1 MGGSILMVNI
11 DDTKLWA
18 GLNNPKLE
26 PKEADVVIFGIPYDG
41 SVSFRS
47 GAKEAP
53 DALRNITYTIT
64 PTTEEFKSFEN
75 LKLRDMGNAQG
86 ETRDELFK
94 NAEEL
99 TKKLVEEGTFFIMIG
114 GDHSV
119 TIPVQSGIDKAIDEA
134 FGIVHI
140 DAHFDLCD
148 NMDGDKLSHGSTQ
161 RRALELKNINGIK
174 DISFLGIRSAE
185 MDEINFIKN
194 NDVQVISSKEISKI
208 GAIETV
214 ERVKK
219 QLGHLNKI
227 YLTIDIDCLDPAY
240 AAGTGTPQFGGLTS
254 RELLTILEGLFDLP
268 IIGADIVE
276 VAPSLDPAL
285 TSLFAARKLVTEIC
299 GHIYEKK
306 YKGQ

>member
-1 MGGSILMVNI
+1 MINI
-11 DDTKLWA
+11 NDTKLWA
-18 GLNNPKLE
+18 GLNNPDLKLN
-26 PKEADVVIFGIPYDG
+26 EADLVIFGIPYDG

-75 LKLRDMGNAQG
+75 LKLKDVGNMIG
-86 ETRDELFK
+86 ETRDEIFK

-99 TKKLVEEGTFFIMIG
+99 TKKLVEEDTFFIMIG

-119 TIPVQSGIDKAIDEA
+119 TIPVQSGVDKGLDES

-148 NMDGDKLSHGSTQ
+148 DMDGDKLSHGSTQ

-185 MDEINFIKN
+185 MNEINFLKD

-208 GAIETV
+208 GPLEAV

-227 YLTIDIDCLDPAY
+227 YVTIDIDCLDPAY
-240 AAGTGTPQFGGLTS
+240 AAGTGTPQFGGLTA

-268 IIGADIVE
+268 IIGVDIVE

-285 TSLFAARKLVTEIC
+285 TSVFAARKLVTEIC
-299 GHIYEKK
+299 GYVYEKK
-306 YKGQ
+306 YAGL

>member
-1 MGGSILMVNI
+1 MINTN
-11 DDTKLWA
+11 DAKLWA
-18 GLNNPKLE
+18 GLNNPELE
-26 PKEADVVIFGIPYDG
+26 SKEADIVIFGIPYDG

-53 DALRNITYTIT
+53 DALRSITYTIT
-64 PTTEEFKSFEN
+64 PTTEEFKSFEG
-75 LKLRDMGNAQG
+75 LKIKDLGNVLG

-99 TKKLVEEGTFFIMIG
+99 TKKLVEEDTFFIMLG

-119 TIPVQSGIDKAIDEA
+119 TIPVQSGIDKAIEEP

-140 DAHFDLCD
+140 DAHFDLCND
-148 NMDGDKLSHGSTQ
+148 MNGDKLSHACTE
-161 RRALELKNINGIK
+161 RRAVELKNISGIE
-174 DISFLGIRSAE
+174 DIFFLGIRSVE
-185 MDEINFIKN
+185 MDELDYMKN
-194 NDVQVISSKEISKI
+194 NNVQIVSSKEISNI
-208 GAIETV
+208 GPIETV

-254 RELLTILEGLFDLP
+254 RELLTILEGLFELP
-268 IIGADIVE
+268 IIGVDIVE

-299 GHIYEKK
+299 GYVYEKK
-306 YKGQ
+306 HAKL

>member
-1 MGGSILMVNI
+1 MI
-11 DDTKLWA
+11 DFNDTKLWA
-18 GLNNPKLE
+18 GLNKPQIKTNR
-26 PKEADVVIFGIPYDG
+26 ADLVIFGMPYDG

-64 PTTEEFKSFEN
+64 PTTEEFKSFEE
-75 LKLRDMGNAQG
+75 LKIKDLGNVEG

-94 NAEEL
+94 NAEDL
-99 TKKLVEEGTFFIMIG
+99 TKKLVKEDTFFIMIG

-119 TIPVQSGIDKAIDEA
+119 TIPIQSGIDKAIDEA

-148 NMDGDKLSHGSTQ
+148 DMDGDKLSHGSTE
-161 RRALELKNINGIK
+161 RRALELKNINGIE
-174 DISFLGIRSAE
+174 DIFFLGIRSAE
-185 MDEINFIKN
+185 MDELDFIKN
-194 NDVQVISSKEISKI
+194 NDVNVISSKEISKI
-208 GAIETV
+208 GPIETLK
-214 ERVKK
+214 RVKK

-240 AAGTGTPQFGGLTS
+240 AAGTGTPQFGGLTA
-254 RELLTILEGLFDLP
+254 RELLSIIEGLFDLP
-268 IIGADIVE
+268 IIGVDIVE

-299 GHIYEKK
+299 GYVYDKK
-306 YKGQ
+306 FSNH